1 MRLSLK
7 KRIFAVLLCCCIVFT
22 SGCFPIHSIL
32 GDESY
37 DLTQSGSLDLEFSMS
52 NREQVV
58 SGEYPDGKRAFKFK
72 DCTYEADISDFRL
85 IDVVGNV
92 TIYYYTGITVLN
104 DNEVGTGSESS
115 SDSDSDS
122 GFVNKKGY
130 YDKSR
135 AKLRHFWTVAAYNFE
150 TEEYMEIYSRSYNP
164 VSDAGKMNGNPAIV
178 YKSDYTPV
186 YIINVGYF
194 FIKFSL
200 FRDDYYSYYFNGG
213 LYNGGTLNED
223 CKDYGHPQTAIWKL
237 SNDNKKEIREAL
249 GIKGDNNNFCCTDLA
264 VKNRNE
270 EKYAATFMILPTDD
284 SFNQKNAMYEVELKS
299 EVKDDKTVSEIV
311 LRKKENNV
319 KTVKGGNI
327 LSSNPTSGNCIY
339 VITSNSKDKEKI
351 KFGIDN
357 RDRRTRF
364 EIKIGKTTNENN
376 VLQSFSVKDYTV
388 KNDDGTEYVSDEE
401 SRLELVFKNR
411 IEYYKIER
419 YSNGFTTEY
428 RAIYLKTYWLN
439 QFCST
444 YLSSD
449 DIPSILDFPW
459 GVNISSTTD
468 GFRCIKESGK
478 THWSSLSGAAYC
490 SFRYGGLT
498 LVIGFDGFKFDKTVR
513 YFDDD
518 GNETGVSKSKSE
530 FTLAQLPFA
539 TVRIV

>member
-1 MRLSLK
+1 MRISLK

-32 GDESY
+32 GNEYY
-37 DLTQSGSLDLEFSMS
+37 DYSASGSLDLDIKMMS
-52 NREQVV
+52 QNQAV

-72 DCTYEADISDFRL
+72 NCTYEADISDFRL

-104 DNEVGTGSESS
+104 DDEVGTDSET
-115 SDSDSDS
+115 DSDSV
-122 GFVNKKGY
+122 FLNKKGY
-130 YDKSR
+130 YDRTR
-135 AKLRHFWTVAAYNFE
+135 AKLKHFWTVAAYNFE
-150 TEEYMEIYSRSYNP
+150 TEEYMEIYSQSYNP

-249 GIKGDNNNFCCTDLA
+249 GIKSDQNNFCCTDLA

-284 SFNQKNAMYEVELKS
+284 SFNQKNAMYEVQLKS
-299 EVKDDKTVSEIV
+299 EVKDNQTVKEIK
-311 LRKKENNV
+311 LKKKENNV
-319 KTVKGGNI
+319 KTVEGGNI

-339 VITSNSKDKEKI
+339 VITANSKDREKI

-364 EIKIGKTTNENN
+364 EIEVGKTTNENN
-376 VLQSFSVKDYTV
+376 VLQSFTVKDYIDTD
-388 KNDDGTEYVSDEE
+388 DDGYEYVSDEE

-411 IEYYKIER
+411 IEYYHIIRKSTLGVIE
-419 YSNGFTTEY
+419 YETEH
-428 RAIYLKTYWLN
+428 LKTYWLN
-439 QFCST
+439 QFCTT

-459 GVNISSTTD
+459 GVNISSATD
-468 GFRCIKESGK
+468 GMRNIFESGK
-478 THWSSLSGAAYC
+478 TNWSSRSGAAYC
-490 SFRYGGLT
+490 SYRYGGLT

-518 GNETGVSKSKSE
+518 GNQTGISQSKSE
-530 FTLAQLPFA
+530 FTMAQLPFA

>member
-1 MRLSLK
+1 MRISLK

-32 GDESY
+32 SDQYYDYGESG
-37 DLTQSGSLDLEFSMS
+37 TLDMYCSMMS
-52 NREQVV
+52 DKNQAVT
-58 SGEYPDGKRAFKFK
+58 GEYPAGKRAFKFNN
-72 DCTYEADISDFRL
+72 CTYEADISDFRL

-104 DNEVGTGSESS
+104 DNEVGTNIDDSSS
-115 SDSDSDS
+115 SDSDSK
-122 GFVNKKGY
+122 FNLVNKKGY

-135 AKLRHFWTVAAYNFE
+135 AKLKYFWTIAAYNFE
-150 TEEYMEIYSRSYNP
+150 TEEYTELHSQQYYP
-164 VSDAGKMNGNPAIV
+164 PGDAGKMNGNPAIV

-194 FIKFSL
+194 FIKFAL
-200 FRDDYYSYYFNGG
+200 YRDDYYELLF
-213 LYNGGTLNED
+213 NGGTLDEN
-223 CKDYGHPQTAIWKL
+223 CKDYGHPEIAIWKL
-237 SNDNKKEIREAL
+237 SNDNKKEIREKL

-284 SFNQKNAMYEVELKS
+284 NFNQKNVMFEVELKS
-299 EVKDDKTVSEIV
+299 EVKDNKTVREIK
-311 LRKKENNV
+311 LTKKVDNV
-319 KTVKGGNI
+319 ITVTGGNI
-327 LSSNPTSGNCIY
+327 LSSNAVAGNCLY
-339 VITSNSKDKEKI
+339 VTKENSIKNDKI

-357 RDRRTRF
+357 RDRKTEF
-364 EIKIGKTTNENN
+364 EIKIGFTTDENN
-376 VLQSFSVKDYTV
+376 VLQSFSVKDYTD
-388 KNDDGTEYVSDEE
+388 KDSDGNEYVSDEE

-419 YSNGFTTEY
+419 YNQGVVIEY
-428 RAIYLKTYWLN
+428 RAVYLKTYKLN

-449 DIPSILDFPW
+449 DIPSILDFSW

-468 GFRCIKESGK
+468 GMRNIFESGN
-478 THWSSLSGAAYC
+478 TNWSSRSGAAYL
-490 SFRYGGLT
+490 SARYGGKT
-498 LVIGFDGFKFDKTVR
+498 LVIGFDGFTFDKTVR

-518 GNETGVSKSKSE
+518 GNEVGVSESKSE
-530 FTLAQLPFA
+530 FTMAQLPFA
-539 TVRIV
+539 TVRIA

>member
-7 KRIFAVLLCCCIVFT
+7 KRIFAVLLCCCVVFT
-22 SGCFPIHSIL
+22 SGCFPIRSIL
-32 GDESY
+32 SDETY
-37 DLTQSGSLDLEFSMS
+37 DLSSSVSLDYIVEMS
-52 NREQVV
+52 NRKQVV
-58 SGEYPDGKRAFKFK
+58 YGEYPDGQRAFKFK
-72 DCTYEADISDFRL
+72 GCTYEADISDFRL
-85 IDVVGNV
+85 IDVVGDV
-92 TIYYYTGITVLN
+92 CLYYYTGIKVI
-104 DNEVGTGSESS
+104 GES
-115 SDSDSDS
+115 
-122 GFVNKKGY
+122 GENKKGY
-130 YDKSR
+130 YDKAN
-135 AKLRHFWTVAAYNFE
+135 AKLKYFWTIAGYNFN
-150 TEEYMEIYSRSYNP
+150 TENYFEVYSQEYYPASG
-164 VSDAGKMNGNPAIV
+164 DAGKMNGNPAIV
-178 YKSDYTPV
+178 YKSDYTPA

-194 FIKFSL
+194 FIKFAL

-213 LYNGGTLNED
+213 LYNGGTLDEG
-223 CKDYGHPQTAIWKL
+223 CKDYGHPQIAIWKL

-249 GIKGDNNNFCCTDLA
+249 GIEGENNNFCCTDLA
-264 VKNRNE
+264 VKNRDE

-284 SFNQKNAMYEVELKS
+284 NFNQKNAMFEVELKS
-299 EVKDDKTVSEIV
+299 EVKDDKTVREIV

-319 KTVKGGNI
+319 KTVEGGNI

-339 VITSNSKDKEKI
+339 VITSNSKNKEEI

-376 VLQSFSVKDYTV
+376 VLQSFSVKDYTYTD
-388 KNDDGTEYVSDEE
+388 DDGNEFVSDEE

-419 YSNGFTTEY
+419 YQPFAIEY
-428 RAIYLKTYWLN
+428 RAIHLKTYWLN
-439 QFCST
+439 EFCST

-459 GVNISSTTD
+459 GVNISSATD

-498 LVIGFDGFKFDKTVR
+498 LVIGFDGYKFDKTVK
-513 YFDDD
+513 YFDEN
-518 GNETGVSKSKSE
+518 GNETGVTNSKSE